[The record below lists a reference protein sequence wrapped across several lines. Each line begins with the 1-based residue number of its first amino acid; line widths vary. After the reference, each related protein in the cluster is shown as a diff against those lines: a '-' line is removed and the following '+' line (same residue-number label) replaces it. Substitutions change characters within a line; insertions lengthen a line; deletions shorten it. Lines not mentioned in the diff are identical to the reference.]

1 VDAAA
6 EGRKLDGEGAQE
18 KEVTSSPA
26 ATCFSKQLSL
36 SRLQPDLGRRRAAP
50 IYTPHNNDNNMMC
63 VRVRSFRQLAFLHAR
78 TLSRSIRRGANPFV
92 NRICFR
98 RLLNNFTPTSV
109 PEIKWS
115 ENYYLNDLNRLFLFP
130 VQEHK

>member
-1 VDAAA
+1 LIFQSGWVSKVDAAA

-63 VRVRSFRQLAFLHAR
+63 VRVLCAILSPIGFFTCTHALAFDQAR
-78 TLSRSIRRGANPFV
+78 RKSLCQPH
-92 NRICFR
+92 
-98 RLLNNFTPTSV
+98 LLKAFT
-109 PEIKWS
+109 
-115 ENYYLNDLNRLFLFP
+115 
-130 VQEHK
+130 Q